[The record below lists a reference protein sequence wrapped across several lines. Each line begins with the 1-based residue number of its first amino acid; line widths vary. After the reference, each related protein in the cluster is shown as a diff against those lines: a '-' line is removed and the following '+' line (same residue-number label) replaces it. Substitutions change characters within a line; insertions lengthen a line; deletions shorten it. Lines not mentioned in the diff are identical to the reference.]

1 MSAVR
6 ALSFDDLYPRANALQ
21 RKVSHQSL
29 RDFSDVL
36 HRSSLSRP
44 ETKRESGTMSLA
56 ENPRTLGKR
65 ISDALWRRINS
76 GAITRKHLQHALGVS
91 NGTIDNLL
99 GGYSDPSCNGWR
111 GGSGYHHATEA
122 RSSTGAGQGARFE
135 GRPVRPHD
143 QRRDDHRVSFS
154 AARYQGLAAGEPE
167 TSMGSRG
174 HGGDEGLM
182 RTTLALL
189 LILTAGTGIGILALV
204 IGAALI
210 SGVMR

>member
-29 RDFSDVL
+29 CDFSDVL

-111 GGSGYHHATEA
+111 AVVDIITQLKRGRRLA
-122 RSSTGAGQGARFE
+122 RGRARFE